1 MKKSHSSPKGK
12 FAAQQ
17 YQPATLK
24 TVCSFT
30 IRTRSIILFIKAHQ
44 DFRLFDASL
53 KQLLKHPTSIIM
65 KSICKS
71 LILTIIA
78 LLAGSNLRG
87 ETVLVTQI
95 SGVPCNA
102 LHILTVYQRGSEVL
116 VSKHLEIV
124 GVGCIQSVARV
135 EAALEME
142 YPSIALTE
150 TEFFIPN
157 NGNWQV
163 LYRNGVFEN
172 SYNPDWGDGWVDT
185 LAAGYVN
192 IKRYPWI
199 FHPDLGWL
207 KVTEGDIVVM
217 NTRNVLAPKAL
228 GFYLY
233 SAEYGWLWTTE
244 FTKKFFSFTDMK
256 FKSIEEITGG

>member
-1 MKKSHSSPKGK
+1 MKV
-12 FAAQQ
+12 
-17 YQPATLK
+17 LK
-24 TVCSFT
+24 
-30 IRTRSIILFIKAHQ
+30 IRYFLAIL
-44 DFRLFDASL
+44 
-53 KQLLKHPTSIIM
+53 
-65 KSICKS
+65 
-71 LILTIIA
+71 A
-78 LLAGSNLRG
+78 LLADLHLRG
-87 ETVLVTQI
+87 ETVFVTEI

-135 EAALEME
+135 EAALEMD
-142 YPSIALTE
+142 YPSIALIE
-150 TEFFIPN
+150 TEFFIPK

-185 LAAGYVN
+185 PAAGYVN
-192 IKRYPWI
+192 IKQYPWI
-199 FHPDLGWL
+199 YHPELGWL

-217 NTRNVLAPKAL
+217 NTRSILAPKVL
-228 GFYLY
+228 SFYLY

-244 FTKKFFSFTDMK
+244 FNEKFFSFAAGGYKTV
-256 FKSIEEITGG
+256 EEITGG